1 MDVARRSRLAQDLVH
16 RFAAALSGVQLYS
29 ADHPLVV
36 RQIGALSDIL
46 DRLHAEQ
53 PVITVGLI
61 GPQLI
66 IDDTALSGS
75 ATGVSELQKRFRD
88 RGIER
93 LVIERGVE
101 PPEIAQLLAG
111 LSKGRVTERVGS
123 LDALAQEAA
132 TWLALPHIRV
142 GRLQGAVTLSDAPT
156 VSGADAARQLY
167 GDGVAAAMQIWQ
179 GAAADRT
186 PDPKLS
192 RTMIDNVARGVAQNR
207 TALLAL
213 VALKH
218 YENYTFTHMV
228 NVAILTMAQ
237 ARTLGIEGP
246 LLREFGHAAL
256 MHDIGKIDVPHEIL
270 TKADKLTDE
279 EFRILKRH
287 PIDGAAMLRR
297 TKEMPT
303 LAPIV
308 AFEHHLRL
316 DGSGY
321 PDGVRRGA
329 LNLATMLCSIA
340 DVYDAMRSQR
350 AYQEA
355 FPTDRILAVFQRN
368 DGVQFDQHLVRRF
381 VQLLGIYPP
390 GNLVKLTTGEI
401 AVVLEPYAGDPYRPR
416 VRLLYASSGEA
427 LEDQRELRLWEMPE
441 GETGETEV
449 SVVSPIDPA
458 EYPVDPLAFL

>member
-1 MDVARRSRLAQDLVH
+1 MDVTRRSRLAQDLVH

-36 RQIGALSDIL
+36 RHITALAEIL
-46 DRLHAEQ
+46 ERLHAEQ
-53 PVITVGLI
+53 PAITVGMV
-61 GPQLI
+61 GPQMI
-66 IDDTALSGS
+66 IDDTALQAST
-75 ATGVSELQKRFRD
+75 TGVAELQKRFRD

-101 PPEIAQLLAG
+101 AYEIRQLLAA
-111 LSKGRVTERVGS
+111 LSKGRVTDRIGS

-132 TWLALPHIRV
+132 TWLGLPHIRV
-142 GRLQGAVTLSDAPT
+142 GRLQGAATWSDAAT
-156 VSGADAARQLY
+156 VSGADAARQVY
-167 GDGVAAAMQIWQ
+167 AEGVAAATEIWQ
-179 GAAADRT
+179 SAVADKT
-186 PDPKLS
+186 PDARLS
-192 RTMIDNVARGVAQNR
+192 RTMIDTVARGVAQNR

-246 LLREFGHAAL
+246 LLREFGLAAL
-256 MHDIGKIDVPHEIL
+256 MHDIGKIEVPYEIL
-270 TKADKLTDE
+270 TKTDKLTDE

-297 TKEMPT
+297 AKEMPA

-321 PDGVRRGA
+321 PYGVRRGA
-329 LNLATMLCSIA
+329 LNLGTMLCSIA

-401 AVVLEPYAGDPYRPR
+401 AVVLEPYAADPYRPR
-416 VRLLYASSGEA
+416 VRLLYGSSGEA
-427 LEDQRELRLWEMPE
+427 LDDQREVRLWEVPPDE
-441 GETGETEV
+441 ETGEAGV
-449 SVVSPIDPA
+449 SVVSP
-458 EYPVDPLAFL
+458 

>member
-1 MDVARRSRLAQDLVH
+1 MDIARRSRLVQELVH

-36 RQIGALSDIL
+36 RHITALSEIL

-53 PVITVGLI
+53 SSITVGMV
-61 GPQLI
+61 GPQMI
-66 IDDTALSGS
+66 IDDTALGGS
-75 ATGVSELQKRFRD
+75 TTGVAELQKRFRD

-93 LVIERGVE
+93 LIIERGVE
-101 PPEIAQLLAG
+101 PAEIGQLLAA
-111 LSKGRVTERVGS
+111 LSKGRLTDRAGS
-123 LDALAQEAA
+123 LDQLAQEAA

-167 GDGVAAAMQIWQ
+167 GEGVEAAMQIWQ
-179 GAAADRT
+179 SAGADKA

-246 LLREFGHAAL
+246 LLREFGQAAL

-270 TKADKLTDE
+270 TKTDKLTDE

-297 TKEMPT
+297 TKEIPA

-321 PDGVRRGA
+321 PYGVRRGS

-350 AYQEA
+350 AYQQA

-401 AVVLEPYAGDPYRPR
+401 AVVLEPYAGDAYRPR
-416 VRLLYASSGEA
+416 VRVLFASSGEP
-427 LEDQRELRLWEMPE
+427 LDDQQELRLWEMTE
-441 GETGETEV
+441 GAAGEDSI
-449 SVVSPIDPA
+449 SVVAPIDPA
-458 EYPVDPLAFL
+458 EYPIDPLAFL